1 MKKSAMFPK
10 PMKEDDVFR
19 NHVIFD
25 DGNNI
30 NGDDY
35 KQFAIARA
43 NALGSWLGENNSI
56 AHWVGWRGP
65 SREKGDF
72 VDRESFL
79 PSNNIYLSSA

>member
-10 PMKEDDVFR
+10 PMKEDDLFR

-30 NGDDY
+30 NGGDY

-56 AHWVGWRGP
+56 AHWVGWGNLSDVDMWQSTSEVNGQCP
-65 SREKGDF
+65 IEASGD
-72 VDRESFL
+72 
-79 PSNNIYLSSA
+79 